1 MGKKDEYKC
10 GICGVTGCKLW
21 REYGM
26 MRVYLACAPCAAKA
40 GKRDIS
46 TIDALGMRE
55 TPEYSWAVPGDPSY
69 RSDQIGWYVPAV
81 PADDQGS
88 MWGATST
95 PMDAYERWQKLPTL
109 PKGCKL

>member
-1 MGKKDEYKC
+1 MKYKC

-26 MRVYLACAPCAAKA
+26 TRPYLACAPCAAKA

-46 TIDALGMRE
+46 TIDENGMRE

-69 RSDQIGWYVPAV
+69 RSDQIGWYVPAIQTEEG
-81 PADDQGS
+81 DY
-88 MWGATST
+88 WGATST
-95 PMDAYERWQKLPTL
+95 PMDAYEKWQKLPTL
-109 PKGCKL
+109 PEGVTV